1 MHRSFR
7 IMLLAVLPVLCSGAS
22 LPAWADQCG
31 DAKNIADQYLGH
43 YEDIREMLPKEQQK
57 FVEAACKADNE
68 ERAQV
73 MKEAAARVEEQIS
86 DKATELN
93 HMRDD
98 ARQNLKAAID
108 ADECKDQKDDL
119 SRQLDR
125 VNEVSERIDKMS
137 NGVRGGNNPVFAAM
151 RELGQQ
157 THSAYQSMNGS
168 FQSTT
173 SNYGGDAEVSMSDI
187 ARRVDFMDP
196 KGCQVVEL
204 KPDSNSSA
212 QSDGFDDA
220 KKARD
225 WLNDPDNFKKFVEE
239 YPAYKDCKK
248 FVARV
253 DCYHY
258 CPGIADDGS
267 LQLGSIDWKT
277 GCKGPE

>member
-1 MHRSFR
+1 MHRTIR
-7 IMLLAVLPVLCSGAS
+7 IVLFALLPVLCSVAG
-22 LPAWADQCG
+22 LPVWADQCG

-43 YEDIREMLPKEQQK
+43 YEDIREMLPKEQKK
-57 FVEAACKADNE
+57 FVEAACQADDE
-68 ERAQV
+68 ERAQI
-73 MKEAAARVEEQIS
+73 MKEVGARVEEQIS
-86 DKATELN
+86 DKATELT

-98 ARQNLKAAID
+98 AKQSLKAAID
-108 ADECKDQKDDL
+108 ADECKDQKDEL
-119 SRQLDR
+119 KTLLDR
-125 VNEVSERIDKMS
+125 VGDISDRIEKMS
-137 NGVRGGNNPVFAAM
+137 NGVSAGSNPVFSAL

-157 THSAYQSMNGS
+157 AHSAYQSMNSS
-168 FQSTT
+168 FQNAASK
-173 SNYGGDAEVSMSDI
+173 YGNAEVSLSDI
-187 ARRVDFMDP
+187 SRRVDFMDP
-196 KGCQVVEL
+196 RGCQVVEL

-225 WLNDPDNFKKFVEE
+225 WLNDPDNFKKFVDQ

-258 CPGIADDGS
+258 CPGVAEDGS

>member
-1 MHRSFR
+1 MHKTIR
-7 IMLLAVLPVLCSGAS
+7 ILLFAALPALCSLAS
-22 LPAWADQCG
+22 LPVWADQCG
-31 DAKNIADQYLGH
+31 DAKDIADQFLGH
-43 YEDIREMLPKEQQK
+43 YEDIRELLPKEQQK
-57 FVEAACKADNE
+57 FVEAACQADNE

-73 MKEAAARVEEQIS
+73 MKEVGARVEEEIS
-86 DKATELN
+86 DKATELD

-98 ARQNLKAAID
+98 AIQHLKAAID

-119 SRQLDR
+119 ETLLDR
-125 VNEVSERIDKMS
+125 VGDISDRIEKMKDR
-137 NGVRGGNNPVFAAM
+137 VRAGNNPVFSAL
-151 RELGQQ
+151 RDLGQQ
-157 THSAYQSMNGS
+157 AHKEYQDMNSS
-168 FQSTT
+168 FQ
-173 SNYGGDAEVSMSDI
+173 NAAEKYGNAEVSLSDV

-220 KKARD
+220 KTARD
-225 WLNDPDNFKKFVEE
+225 WLNKPDNFQKFVAD

-258 CPGIADDGS
+258 CPGVADDGS